1 MVLGIAALEIHHRV
15 RYGRFVGYG
24 IHVDVVESSGDIG
37 VPGIKT
43 FYAAQVSNY
52 TLFPLKLVG
61 WEYRSD
67 FLGAPPSFGCRF
79 QIQKLSPQDGH
90 WITVMDFKPAGTSQF
105 PVLIKTLY
113 PLGSIVPMER
123 LPAAVDSLR
132 KGDRVRFAVFTTLP
146 HRVQPYTPSPFGSMR
161 SRRRGPPV
169 HPQPGKGRGRCGGWR
184 ISIFDVCGRRS

>member
-1 MVLGIAALEIHHRV
+1 MNKNVASVACAIVGAMVLGIAALEIHHRV
-15 RYGRFVGYG
+15 RYGHFVGYG
-24 IHVDVVESSGDIG
+24 IHVDVAESSGDIG

-52 TLFPLKLVG
+52 TLFPLNLVG

-79 QIQKLSPQDGH
+79 QIQKLSPQDVH
-90 WITVMDFKPAGTSQF
+90 WIVVMDFKPAGTSQF
-105 PVLIKTLY
+105 PVVIKKLY

-132 KGDRVRFAVFTTLP
+132 KGDRVRFAVFTNFSAPGPTIYS
-146 HRVQPYTPSPFGSMR
+146 QPFRIKEVPAAVPSSAPST
-161 SRRRGPPV
+161 
-169 HPQPGKGRGRCGGWR
+169 K
-184 ISIFDVCGRRS
+184 